1 MRLTEEQV
9 KAIHDTA
16 EEMFGADAR
25 VYLFGSRVDD
35 KRRGGDIDLLV
46 EVTHDLDN
54 IASATARF
62 TAKLQRRLGDRRID
76 VLLVD
81 PQTRQQTIHRVA
93 RETGIIL

>member
-9 KAIHDTA
+9 KVIHDTA
-16 EEMFGADAR
+16 EAMFGADAR

-35 KRRGGDIDLLV
+35 NRRGGDIDLLV
-46 EVTHDLDN
+46 EVTHGLDN

-81 PQTRQQTIHRVA
+81 PQTRRQTIHRVA
-93 RETGIIL
+93 RETGIVL